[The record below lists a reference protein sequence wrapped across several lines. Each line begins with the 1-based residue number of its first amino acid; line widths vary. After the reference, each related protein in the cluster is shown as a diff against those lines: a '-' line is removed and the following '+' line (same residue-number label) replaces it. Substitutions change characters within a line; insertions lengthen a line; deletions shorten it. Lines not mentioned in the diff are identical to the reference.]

1 MSSMLE
7 LIAKDMTWLVV
18 VVVVFCGTLRFGAC
32 YPGFKED
39 GMDIWVFQVPAP
51 LLPSP
56 PWPSFYFLQAS

>member
-1 MSSMLE
+1 MLE